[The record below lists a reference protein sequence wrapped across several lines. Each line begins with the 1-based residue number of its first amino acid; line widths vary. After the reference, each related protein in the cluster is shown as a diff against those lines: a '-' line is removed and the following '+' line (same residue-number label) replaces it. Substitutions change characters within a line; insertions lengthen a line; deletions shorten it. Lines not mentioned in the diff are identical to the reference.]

1 MLALLFIS
9 TILFLGA
16 FLFAAVEWLEPNI
29 RILAA
34 GGAAIANHLLPLF

>member
-1 MLALLFIS
+1 MLVALFILA
-9 TILFLGA
+9 IIIIGA

-34 GGAAIANHLLPLF
+34 IANHLLPLF